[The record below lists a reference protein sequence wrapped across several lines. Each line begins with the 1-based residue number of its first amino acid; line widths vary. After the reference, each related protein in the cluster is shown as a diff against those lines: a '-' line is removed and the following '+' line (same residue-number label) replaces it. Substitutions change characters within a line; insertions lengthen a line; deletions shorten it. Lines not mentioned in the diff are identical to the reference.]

1 MIWKDNTKAFP
12 PDFLTSYVRG
22 NFHLDK
28 NQGFRVMVVCNDIKD
43 AADTGLE
50 ELQKLWIK
58 SSEKEKDVEKHDF
71 VEEYKPELLVVDRS
85 KITPWVVICC
95 LPKAT
100 NAWTIKFLLNK

>member
-43 AADTGLE
+43 AVDTGLE
-50 ELQKLWIK
+50 ELRIE

-71 VEEYKPELLVVDRS
+71 VGEYKPELLVVDRS
-85 KITPWVVICC
+85 KITP
-95 LPKAT
+95 
-100 NAWTIKFLLNK
+100 